1 MSPNVSYCKN
11 CTYKFDMDEFDR
23 CPSCDHQGASTSKR
37 GKVVSQNVDNAN
49 NIQVTTLA
57 DFGDLVTA
65 QNRTTYAVRS
75 LAIFLLTTFSTSV
88 IGYGLVTAGANSAI
102 RCGSYSECGA
112 DSMTMWGWVIIA
124 TGFFMGLGVGIRELG
139 KSRP

>member
-1 MSPNVSYCKN
+1 MI
-11 CTYKFDMDEFDR
+11 
-23 CPSCDHQGASTSKR
+23 
-37 GKVVSQNVDNAN
+37 SQNVADAN
-49 NIQVTTLA
+49 YIQVRDFA
-57 DFGDLVTA
+57 DLDDLVTA

-88 IGYGLVTAGANSAI
+88 IGYGLVAAGANAAI
-102 RCGSYSECGA
+102 RCGSYSDCGA

-124 TGFFMGLGVGIRELG
+124 AGFFMGLGVGIRELG